1 MWTKFGL
8 PIHFG
13 LLKAATL
20 TNTKP
25 EVVLSGRGC
34 HLKKSIWRYFHNG
47 LSDIDDIWQFDSK
60 EHADYGNIIEID
72 AGSRIPIW
80 RTFLF
85 PKQKKLYFSREL
97 TYVDDV
103 WCDDRI
109 SLYEEVTSTTQRQP
123 SLKIDITSYLRR
135 GWADLD

>member
-1 MWTKFGL
+1 
-8 PIHFG
+8 
-13 LLKAATL
+13 
-20 TNTKP
+20 
-25 EVVLSGRGC
+25 
-34 HLKKSIWRYFHNG
+34 

-80 RTFLF
+80 LTFLF